1 MRGPCYDPDQ
11 TVVDAYNLGRGLGS
25 GDGQLAA
32 QSGLKLIV
40 DVAWL
45 AVRSEIEAPGS
56 VLRPSR
62 PPRNFLRDTSRDPRP
77 SLLRPARR
85 RS

>member
-1 MRGPCYDPDQ
+1 MRRPCYEPEQ
-11 TVVDAYNLGRGLGS
+11 SVIDAYNLGRGLGA

-40 DVAWL
+40 DVACI
-45 AVRSEIEAPGS
+45 AVRSEIEASGS
-56 VLRPSR
+56 VLRQSR
-62 PPRNFLRDTSRDPRP
+62 PPRNYLRDASRDPRS
-77 SLLRPARR
+77 SLVRPPRR